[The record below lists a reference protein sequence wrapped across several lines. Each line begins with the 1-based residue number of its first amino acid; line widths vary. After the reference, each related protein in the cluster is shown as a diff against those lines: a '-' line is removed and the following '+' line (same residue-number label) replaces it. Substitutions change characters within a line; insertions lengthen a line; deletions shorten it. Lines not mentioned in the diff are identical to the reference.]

1 MSSDSSEI
9 PSIKNIEVVAGKVN
23 PPKDVSKSTVDPND
37 SNSSDIPSVES
48 FEYVCGKIDPL
59 SDVSQS
65 TFDPNDSNSSDI
77 CSPKKFGDFDGK
89 VNPHSDVSKSKC
101 HSDSDSVEIIDFSVH
116 FSPYKSQL
124 ERVISEELSLIAK
137 EEEKLS
143 KKEKRKLSL
152 LCWKWEEVVDLCEDE
167 ELGVDLP
174 FIPKFGDFDGKV
186 NPHSDV
192 SKSKC
197 HSDSDSVEIIDFSVH
212 FSPYKSQLERV
223 ISEELSLIAKEEE
236 KLSKKEKRKLSL
248 LCWKW
253 EEVVDLCEDEELGVD
268 LPFIPDDLRNVKD
281 EGFSASIS
289 ELNHTE
295 CKDDDVGLFPIQT
308 NVVESVSPK
317 SATSTIKVVCDN
329 HQVDVSDKLIYKDA
343 SGNMKDDAIV
353 APMYEVASNS
363 NENDGVTK
371 SVSNEKDVEDNDR
384 CDNVGDDT
392 IEDDISKT
400 PISICGLQDGGESE
414 VGDDTIKDDMSK
426 TPISICGLQD
436 GGESEDVCAVIEVD
450 SSEKSFIGSSI
461 TPMKRRLPRLCDES
475 FEDDIVG

>member
-77 CSPKKFGDFDGK
+77 CSPK
-89 VNPHSDVSKSKC
+89 
-101 HSDSDSVEIIDFSVH
+101 
-116 FSPYKSQL
+116 
-124 ERVISEELSLIAK
+124 
-137 EEEKLS
+137 
-143 KKEKRKLSL
+143 
-152 LCWKWEEVVDLCEDE
+152 
-167 ELGVDLP
+167 
-174 FIPKFGDFDGKV
+174 KFGDFDGKV